1 VSALI
6 LFLLKV
12 TVGLRVTD
20 EQETEGLDVALHD
33 ERGDI
38 HWARFA
44 KAGTAAP
51 DTPSHFRPGRAHVL
65 LKQSPRPTGT
75 APAWSGQARRGRHR
89 RGLQPMAD
97 SAQLTYAIDTFYFL
111 ITGALVMW
119 MAAGFAML
127 EAGLVRAKNTAEILT
142 KNVALYSIACI
153 MYMLIGY
160 GMMYPAGGNGIIPQI
175 DWSFMF
181 GGDHSE
187 AEILADGL
195 NHAKMSDFFFQVVFV
210 ATAMS
215 IVSGAVAERMKLW
228 SFLFFAVV
236 MTGFIYPVQGYWK
249 WGEGWLHA
257 LNFQDFAGSGVVHLA
272 GASAALAGVL
282 LLGPRRGKYG
292 NDGSIHAIPGA
303 NLPLA
308 TLGTF
313 TLWLGWF
320 GFNGG
325 SQLAM
330 TGFENTNAVAA
341 IFVNTNMAAAG
352 GLVLAL
358 TTARLLFGKADL
370 TMALNGALAGL
381 VAITAEPLTPS
392 PLAATLI
399 GGVGGVIVVFAILSL
414 DKLRIDDPV
423 GAIAVHGVV
432 GMWGLMAVPIT
443 NPDAGFGAQ
452 AIGLGAI
459 LGWVF
464 ITATIAWLVLKV
476 TVGIRVDEEEEYE
489 GVDVGECGLEAYPEF
504 VGARG
509 TGL

>member
-1 VSALI
+1 L
-6 LFLLKV
+6 
-12 TVGLRVTD
+12 
-20 EQETEGLDVALHD
+20 
-33 ERGDI
+33 
-38 HWARFA
+38 
-44 KAGTAAP
+44 
-51 DTPSHFRPGRAHVL
+51 
-65 LKQSPRPTGT
+65 
-75 APAWSGQARRGRHR
+75 
-89 RGLQPMAD
+89 
-97 SAQLTYAIDTFYFL
+97 DTFYFL
-111 ITGALVMW
+111 VSGALVMW

-142 KNVALYSIACI
+142 KNVALFAIACI
-153 MYMLIGY
+153 MYMVIGY
-160 GMMYPAGGNGIIPQI
+160 GIMYPAGGNGIIPQI
-175 DWSFMF
+175 NWSFMF
-181 GGDHSE
+181 GGDHT
-187 AEILADGL
+187 AEEVLGSGGDTYYSGMA
-195 NHAKMSDFFFQVVFV
+195 DFFFQVVFV

-228 SFLFFAVV
+228 SFLLFAVF

-249 WGEGWLHA
+249 WGGGWLDG
-257 LNFQDFAGSGVVHLA
+257 LGFNDFAVSGIVHLC

-282 LLGPRRGKYG
+282 LLGARKGKYG
-292 NDGSIHAIPGA
+292 KDGSINAIPGA

-313 TLWLGWF
+313 ILWLGWF

-325 SQLAM
+325 SQLVVSNIDDA
-330 TGFENTNAVAA
+330 NAVAA
-341 IFVNTNMAAAG
+341 VFVNTNMAAAG

-358 TTARLLFGKADL
+358 ITARLLFGKADL

-381 VAITAEPLTPS
+381 VAITAEPLTPA

-423 GAIAVHGVV
+423 GAISVHGVV

-443 NPDAGFGAQ
+443 NGEASFVAQ
-452 AIGLGAI
+452 AIGLGTI
-459 LGWVF
+459 LAWVF
-464 ITATIAWLVLKV
+464 ITSLIVWLLIKLVM
-476 TVGIRVDEEEEYE
+476 GIRVSEEEEYE

-509 TGL
+509 GGK